1 MSHRRRLPFAP
12 GRLRRA
18 TRPRAAAH
26 RGRGARRPPLHGAG
40 GARHRPAQQA
50 QGVRAAGGGPRHRRG
65 EPRARLPGGR
75 AGVGDRQP
83 DPRRPGADDHP
94 HPHQQPAQARR
105 HRGLRSDRRRTGAA
119 RGSAAR
125 RERALPADEAGQARP
140 PPASPGHAARAGRR
154 VTQETSQ
161 GWPDRSAENVLAP
174 EPEPGAEA
182 VPAAE
187 PEAKP
192 EPQPELEAVPLEE
205 PEPAEEPHEHAAGD
219 IDIPDDVDVLEGEA
233 GPTRRL
239 VAVVVSKFNGDITT
253 QLLASAFAELDA
265 IGVARSQLTVVPVPG
280 AFELPIAAM
289 ALAKTRRYLCVIA
302 LGCVIRGE
310 TPHFDYVASEAA
322 SGLQLA
328 GLETGIPVSFGV
340 LTCDT
345 REQAEARVSKGADA
359 VRAALEMADLFSQ
372 LRTAAAG

>member
-1 MSHRRRLPFAP
+1 M
-12 GRLRRA
+12 
-18 TRPRAAAH
+18 T
-26 RGRGARRPPLHGAG
+26 
-40 GARHRPAQQA
+40 
-50 QGVRAAGGGPRHRRG
+50 QG
-65 EPRARLPGGR
+65 
-75 AGVGDRQP
+75 
-83 DPRRPGADDHP
+83 
-94 HPHQQPAQARR
+94 
-105 HRGLRSDRRRTGAA
+105 
-119 RGSAAR
+119 
-125 RERALPADEAGQARP
+125 
-140 PPASPGHAARAGRR
+140 
-154 VTQETSQ
+154 TSQ

-174 EPEPGAEA
+174 EPEAEA

-187 PEAKP
+187 PEPESEA
-192 EPQPELEAVPLEE
+192 EPQPELEAVPVEE
-205 PEPAEEPHEHAAGD
+205 PELAEEPRQHAAGD
-219 IDIPDDVDVLEGEA
+219 IEIPDDVDVLEGEA

-253 QLLASAFAELDA
+253 KLLESAFAELDA

-345 REQAEARVSKGADA
+345 REQAEARVAKGADA